1 MEDFFSSYWWLLFP
15 LGFFIFGAWDRWLA
29 YKRSQDRLELLRSY
43 TNQGKDPPPELM
55 KVLQREEDEDE
66 EAAIYDR
73 HGRHARRYYRRHWRY
88 GPYWAWR
95 GAIVTGAVAAGFWF
109 ASEYADI
116 PGLADMGLLAA
127 TTTAGGFVLWALWPV
142 LSPMLTTVS
151 QGLVPVV
158 ACLTLAATAVAV
170 LDGRLLPGGPPES

>member
-95 GAIVTGAVAAGFWF
+95 SAIVTGAVAAGFWF

-116 PGLADMGLLAA
+116 PGVDWPFRLVAIIMTCVAAGNLVAAIFA
-127 TTTAGGFVLWALWPV
+127 TTFR
-142 LSPMLTTVS
+142 S
-151 QGLVPVV
+151 
-158 ACLTLAATAVAV
+158 
-170 LDGRLLPGGPPES
+170 R